1 VPDELRTLAIMSSA
15 AIPAFFPPVEIDN
28 MRLVDG
34 GVFQAIEINDP
45 IERCRDEVENDS
57 DIIIDMILCFEEYV

>member
-1 VPDELRTLAIMSSA
+1 MSSA